1 MRRAF
6 ALIFIFPSLCF
17 AQKDLELWYTSPAEK
32 WTDAMP
38 VGNGRIGGMVFGRYN
53 HERIQ
58 LNEESIWAGSKIN
71 NNNKQS
77 ATYLPQIQKSLFD
90 GDYKEALEM
99 SSAYMVGTPPRVR
112 SYQPLGDLIINYHWK
127 TRPEQ
132 YRRSLTLNTG
142 IATTIYTI
150 EGKKVKQEV
159 FVSAPQDVMVVSIS
173 SEIPVDLHIAITRE
187 RDVELYKSE
196 KDIAYYSGQIE
207 DKEDS
212 LSGPTGK
219 HMRFAAAM
227 KVIATGG
234 KAIPVKT
241 DTSAGYNL
249 TQVKKIVL
257 LITGASNYNI
267 KRLDTDDSIDPVLV
281 SKEKIKKASILNP
294 DILQQQHEKDHRSLF
309 DRVLFNLGKDVNAG
323 LPVNERL
330 EKVKA
335 GGQDNGLVVLY
346 YQFGRYLLM
355 ASSRKPGVLPANL
368 QGVWND
374 MYNAPWNSD
383 FHTNI
388 NLQMN
393 YWPAES
399 GNLPETVLPLA
410 DFMQQIIIPGT
421 VTAKEMYN
429 ARGWTLHHLTDVYGR
444 TGVADGVWGVSPM
457 AGPWMT
463 FPLYRH
469 YEFTG
474 DAEYLRK
481 TAYPVIKGSVEF
493 VLDFLIKS
501 PEGYL
506 VTNPSHSPENAFFVP
521 GSDKKEQSQL
531 SYAATIDVEI
541 LHGLFNNFI
550 NAANVL
556 NTDKDLSDKVKA
568 VQKQLPP
575 LQVAA
580 NGTLQEWIKD
590 FEEAEP
596 GHRHISHLLGLY
608 PLNLISPNT
617 PVLFAAAQKTI
628 ERRLANG
635 GGHTGWSKAWI
646 INFYARLLNGEE
658 AGKQVQS
665 LLQKSTLPSLLSTH
679 PPFQID
685 GNFGGA
691 AGIAEIL
698 LQSQN
703 NEIHI
708 LPALPSTW
716 SSGTIKGLRAR
727 GGYTVNMEWENG
739 TLTALVIKADK
750 DAVCKVRYKDNVQ
763 EIPLRKGENLIS
775 FFESAAYKNNK

>member
-1 MRRAF
+1 MHRIF
-6 ALIFIFPSLCF
+6 VLLLILTPILCF
-17 AQKDLELWYTSPAEK
+17 SQKDLELWYTTPAQK

-38 VGNGRIGGMVFGRYN
+38 VGNGRIGGMVFGRYDN
-53 HERIQ
+53 ERIQ
-58 LNEESIWAGSKIN
+58 LNEESIWGGSKIN

-77 ATYLPQIQKSLFD
+77 AIHLPEIQKALFES
-90 GDYKEALEM
+90 DYKKALEL

-112 SYQPLGDLIINYHWK
+112 SYQPLGNLIINYGWK
-127 TRPEQ
+127 TTPEQ

-142 IATTIYTI
+142 IATTTYTI
-150 EGKKVKQEV
+150 DGKKVKQQV
-159 FVSAPQDVMVVSIS
+159 FVSAPQDVMVVHIS
-173 SEIPVDLHIAITRE
+173 SETPVDLHIAISRE
-187 RDVELYKSE
+187 RDIDVYKSE
-196 KDIAYYSGQIE
+196 KDIAYYSGQVD

-212 LSGPTGK
+212 LTGPGGK
-219 HMRFAAAM
+219 HMRFATAI
-227 KVIATGG
+227 KIISTDGNS
-234 KAIPVKT
+234 IPVQT

-249 TQVKKIVL
+249 IKAKKLVL

-267 KRLDTDDSIDPVLV
+267 KKLDTDDSIDPLLI
-281 SKEKIKKASILNP
+281 SKEKIKNASVFTAMA
-294 DILQQQHEKDHRSLF
+294 LQQQHEKDHRSFF
-309 DRVLFNLGKDVNAG
+309 DRVSFNLGSDINAG
-323 LPVNERL
+323 LPINERL
-330 EKVKA
+330 AKVKS
-335 GGQDNGLVVLY
+335 GEQDNGLIALY

-368 QGVWND
+368 QGIWND

-410 DFMQQIIIPGT
+410 DFMQQIIVPGGA
-421 VTAKEMYN
+421 TAKEMYN

-474 DAEYLRK
+474 DVEYLRK
-481 TAYPVIKGSVEF
+481 VAYPVIKGSVEF
-493 VLDFLIKS
+493 ILDFLVKS

-521 GSDKKEQSQL
+521 GSDKKENSQL
-531 SYAATIDVEI
+531 SYASTIDVEI
-541 LHGLFNNFI
+541 IHGLFNNFI
-550 NAANVL
+550 NATNVL
-556 NTDKDLSDKVKA
+556 NTDKDLADKVKA
-568 VQKQLPP
+568 AQKQLPP

-580 NGTLQEWIKD
+580 NGTIQEWIKD
-590 FEEAEP
+590 FEEVEP

-617 PVLFAAAQKTI
+617 PALFTAAQKTI

-691 AGIAEIL
+691 AGIAEML

-703 NEIHI
+703 NEIRV

-716 SSGTIKGLRAR
+716 ATGAIKGIKAR
-727 GGYTVNMEWENG
+727 GGYTVDIEWKNG
-739 TLTALVIKADK
+739 ILAYLIIKAEK
-750 DAVCKVRYKDNVQ
+750 NAVYKVRYKDIVK
-763 EIPLRKGENLIS
+763 EVKLKKG
-775 FFESAAYKNNK
+775 NNSIKF

>member
-1 MRRAF
+1 MRSTFVLLLMAF
-6 ALIFIFPSLCF
+6 SSFCF
-17 AQKDLELWYTSPAEK
+17 AQKDLELWYGSPAQQ

-38 VGNGRIGGMVFGRYN
+38 VGNGRIGGMVFGRYDN
-53 HERIQ
+53 ERIQ

-77 ATYLPQIQKSLFD
+77 AQHLPEIQKSLFD
-90 GDYKEALEM
+90 GDYKKALEL

-112 SYQPLGDLIINYHWK
+112 SYQPLGNLIINYDWK
-127 TRPEQ
+127 AAPQQ

-142 IATTIYTI
+142 IATTTYTI

-159 FVSAPQDVMVVSIS
+159 FVSAPQDVMIVKLS
-173 SEIPVDLHIAITRE
+173 SEIPVDMHIALTRE
-187 RDVELYKSE
+187 RDVDVYKSGR
-196 KDIAYYSGQIE
+196 DMASYSGQINDAE
-207 DKEDS
+207 DA
-212 LSGPTGK
+212 LAGPAGK
-219 HMRFAAAM
+219 HMKFAAVM
-227 KVIATGG
+227 KILSTDAGIT
-234 KAIPVKT
+234 PVQT
-241 DTSAGYNL
+241 DTSAGFNL
-249 TQVKKIVL
+249 SGTRKLVL

-267 KRLDTDDSIDPVLV
+267 KKLDTDDTIDPFVV
-281 SKEKIKKASILNP
+281 SSEKVFKASTFTAEA
-294 DILQQQHEKDHRSLF
+294 LQQQHEKDHRSFF
-309 DRVLFNLGKDVNAG
+309 DRLVFNLGEDTNKNV
-323 LPVNERL
+323 PTNERL

-335 GGQDNGLVVLY
+335 GAQDNGLIVLY

-355 ASSRKPGVLPANL
+355 ASSRAPGVLPANL
-368 QGVWND
+368 QGIWND
-374 MYNAPWNSD
+374 MYNAPWNAD

-393 YWPAES
+393 YWPAET

-410 DFMQQIIIPGT
+410 GFIQQIIIPGS
-421 VTAKEMYN
+421 VTAREMYN
-429 ARGWTLHHLTDVYGR
+429 AHGWTLHHLTDVYGR

-474 DAEYLRK
+474 DTAYLRSV
-481 TAYPVIKGSVEF
+481 AYPVMKGSVEF
-493 VLDFLIKS
+493 VLDFLVKS

-521 GSDKKEQSQL
+521 GTNRKEQSQL

-541 LHGLFNNFI
+541 IHGLFNNFM
-550 NAANVL
+550 NAANIL
-556 NTDKDLSDKVKA
+556 HSDKTLVDKVAA

-575 LQVAA
+575 LQIAA

-590 FEEAEP
+590 FEEVEP

-608 PLNLISPNT
+608 PLNLISPHT
-617 PVLFAAAQKTI
+617 PALFAAAQKTI

-658 AGKQVQS
+658 AGRQVQS

-691 AGIAEIL
+691 AAIAEML

-716 SSGTIKGLRAR
+716 PSGSIKGIRAR
-727 GGYTVNMEWENG
+727 GGYTIDMEWKNSVLT
-739 TLTALVIKADK
+739 TLIIKTNK
-750 DAVCKVRYKDNVQ
+750 DAVCKVRYKDSVK
-763 EIPLRKGENLIS
+763 EVHVKKGSNSVKVEGGR
-775 FFESAAYKNNK
+775 